1 MHKAIIV
8 MGPPGSG
15 KGTQAEFI
23 ANHIGAVWYDTGTK
37 IREHLANDEMFSK
50 EAEDY
55 KAGRLVDPNEVL
67 RMVLDDVK
75 GIFVSQKSIVLS
87 SSPRSLTEAFGSG
100 EGGLMHLLHDTY
112 GIDDILVFHIYI
124 PIEESVKR
132 NVKRGEGRIDDLPEV
147 IKTRY
152 EDQYVKSVVPTIE
165 AMKFHGYNVIDIYGM
180 PSPEEIFEG
189 IKKYL

>member
-1 MHKAIIV
+1 

-23 ANHIGAVWYDTGTK
+23 ANHIRAVWYDTGTK
-37 IREHLANDEMFSK
+37 IREHLASDEMFSE

-55 KAGRLVDPNEVL
+55 KAGKIVNPNKVL
-67 RMVLDDVK
+67 KMVLDDIK
-75 GIFVSQKSIVLS
+75 GVFASQKSIVLS

-112 GIDDILVFHIYI
+112 GRNNILVFHIFI
-124 PIEESVKR
+124 PIEESIKR
-132 NVKRGEGRIDDLPEV
+132 NTKRKDGRIDDLPEV
-147 IKTRY
+147 IKARY
-152 EDQYVKSVVPTIE
+152 EDQYIKSVVPTIE
-165 AMKFHGYNVIDIYGM
+165 AMETDGYNIIDIDGM